1 MATMSATDL
10 PPAAIT
16 IGDLYRELVTI
27 RTDMAS
33 MLIETKVIATRHEAD
48 QAKIADHETR
58 LRDIQALVPP
68 QLSQRLVSVEKWQL
82 RAGAVVGFIGLVVG
96 VLSGY
101 LSALLLHVK

>member
-1 MATMSATDL
+1 MSAADL
-10 PPAAIT
+10 PSAVIT

-33 MLIETKVIATRHEAD
+33 MLTETKVIATRHEAT
-48 QAKIADHETR
+48 QADLADHEGR
-58 LRDIQALVPP
+58 LRGLEAAFPP
-68 QLSQRLVSVEKWQL
+68 QLANRLVSVEKWQL

-101 LSALLLHVK
+101 LSALLLHVH